1 MKYSRSFLLYC
12 LFNVLIISALSAQD
26 IPERPVPP
34 KLVND
39 FAKMLSDR
47 EVDYLEQKLV
57 AFNDSTSNQIAIVTI
72 NSLDGY
78 DIMDY
83 AQRLGEKWGI
93 GQKQLNNG
101 ILILVKPRTQDSKGE
116 ITIVQGYG
124 LEGAIPD
131 ITCAQ
136 IIDNEI
142 LPAFREGA
150 YFGGLDAASSTLM
163 SLARGEFSS
172 DEYARKSKQS
182 SGDGNATGII
192 IFIIFLIIMIIGG
205 RSKGSNKR
213 NIGSGNLPIWLL
225 MSMLNSGGSHKGSWG
240 GFSGGSSRG
249 GGGFGGFGGGSFGG
263 GGARG
268 SW

>member
-1 MKYSRSFLLYC
+1 MKYSRSIFVILLI
-12 LFNVLIISALSAQD
+12 NILIISVLSAQD

-34 KLVND
+34 RLVND
-39 FAKMLSDR
+39 FARMLSDW
-47 EVDYLEQKLV
+47 ESDYLEQKLV
-57 AFNDSTSNQIAIVTI
+57 AFNDSTSTQIAIVTI
-72 NSLDGY
+72 NSIDGY

-93 GQKQLNNG
+93 GQRQLNNG
-101 ILILVKPRTQDSKGE
+101 ILILVKPNTPGTKGE

-142 LPAFREGA
+142 LPAFKEDS
-150 YFGGLDAASSTLM
+150 YFAGLDDATSTLM

-172 DEYARKSKQS
+172 DEYTKKPKKST
-182 SGDGNATGII
+182 GDGTVPGII
-192 IFIIFLIIMIIGG
+192 IFIVILIIMVLGG
-205 RSKGSNKR
+205 RSKGSNNR
-213 NIGSGNLPIWLL
+213 NIGSGNLPLWLL
-225 MSMLNSGGSHKGSWG
+225 LGLLNSGGSHKGSWG
-240 GFSGGSSRG
+240 GFSGGSSS